1 MLTIKEARKIQ
12 KERESKAILTFVFSL
27 VFVALA
33 TYILLEYTNAFE
45 ISTAFYLIP
54 IGIFGFSIKKT
65 RIYLFFT
72 KKEFTGKVVYNNVY
86 VVKSQRVKG
95 ERSYMQYEG
104 LEMEIIVQDDSK
116 SKRITIPAS
125 FPVAAHISDG
135 VTVSL
140 LRFIDQPIIIEDNK

>member
-1 MLTIKEARKIQ
+1 MLTLKEARKIQ
-12 KERESKAILTFVFSL
+12 KERESKAIITFVFSL
-27 VFVALA
+27 AFVLLA

-65 RIYLFFT
+65 QIYLFLT
-72 KKEFTGKVVYNNVY
+72 PKEFTGTVVYNNVY

-95 ERSYMQYEG
+95 ERSYMQHEG
-104 LEMEIIVQDDSK
+104 LEMEIIIENDEK

-125 FPVAAHISDG
+125 YPVASHISDG
-135 VTVSL
+135 IKVSL
-140 LRFIDQPIIIEDNK
+140 LRFIYQPIIIE